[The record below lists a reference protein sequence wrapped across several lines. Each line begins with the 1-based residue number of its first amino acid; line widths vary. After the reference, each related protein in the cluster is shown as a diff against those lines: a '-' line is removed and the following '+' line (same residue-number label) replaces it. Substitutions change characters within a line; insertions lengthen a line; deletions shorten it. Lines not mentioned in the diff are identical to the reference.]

1 MKVHIDAD
9 AYITTRGGVS
19 ETARFLTS
27 RGFSV
32 SRACVSKWGRL
43 QMIPMRAMLRIWSIE
58 GPKFDPRTYFVVTK

>member
-1 MKVHIDAD
+1 MKLSINAD
-9 AYITTRGGVS
+9 AYISTRGGVS

-27 RGFSV
+27 KGFTV

-58 GPKFDPRTYFVVTK
+58 GPKFDPRTYFEVSK